1 MNNAS
6 TAVVAICLS
15 LILSTHT
22 LPARAADD
30 SGPTVSPH
38 QVAHCMLK
46 RMRASQTESSRD
58 AFKACK
64 DQLNVTRADI
74 ATAMNAVLAPA
85 VPKQ

>member
-6 TAVVAICLS
+6 TAAVAICLA
-15 LILSTHT
+15 LILSAYT
-22 LPARAADD
+22 LPAHAADD
-30 SGPTVSPH
+30 NGPAVSPR

-46 RMRASQTESSRD
+46 RMRASQTESYRE

-64 DQLNVTRADI
+64 DQLNLSRADI
-74 ATAMNAVLAPA
+74 ATAMNTALAPA

>member
-1 MNNAS
+1 MNKAS
-6 TAVVAICLS
+6 TAVVAICLGFS
-15 LILSTHT
+15 LSTYT
-22 LPARAADD
+22 LPAHAADD

-46 RMRASQTESSRD
+46 RMKASQTESYRD
-58 AFKACK
+58 AFKACR
-64 DQLNVTRADI
+64 DQLNLSRADI